1 MRAYGAVA
9 CVDDIKNPI
18 HTARLLLEKRQHVLL
33 VGRAANE
40 FAKSLGRQNLRP
52 IRHTT
57 MHRERYWKKM
67 VNKAPMT
74 LDELEAVGAVA
85 LDVFGNLAAA
95 TSSGGTTGKAKGS
108 IGHTAIVGAGLYADR
123 KVAVVW

>member
-1 MRAYGAVA
+1 M
-9 CVDDIKNPI
+9 
-18 HTARLLLEKRQHVLL
+18 LL

-40 FAKSLGRQNLRP
+40 YAKPPGRQTLRP
-52 IRHTT
+52 NRHITT
-57 MHRERYWKKM
+57 HREHYWKKG

-74 LDELEAVGAVA
+74 VDELEAVGAVA

-108 IGHTAIVGAGLYADR
+108 IGYAAIAGAGLYADR